1 MEMMLRSSRL
11 NLDNDIS
18 CHVFT
23 FSDKKND
30 TGQSIDTGAL
40 SETGRAI
47 LVVERSAFLRECLL
61 KSMASYSLGR
71 INACSSL
78 SELAQV
84 QADQRVTLVVLSVI
98 SLTEEEADAEIA
110 LLADLHPTMRSIVL
124 AKADDLNDALA
135 ALGLGA
141 NGYISMG
148 AGFEIFVQALRF
160 VAAGGTYVPPECL
173 LAAKKTQEA
182 TSEHVS
188 VSGITSRE
196 MEVIQ
201 AVRQG
206 KANKVIA
213 YELNISEGTVK
224 VHLRQIMK
232 KLHATNR
239 TDVAIKSVEL
249 IELHRPGF
257 AGGPHS
263 SEDGVMTGKLRAR
276 N

>member
-1 MEMMLRSSRL
+1 MLRSSRL
-11 NLDNDIS
+11 DISDDVS
-18 CHVFT
+18 CHVLT
-23 FSDKKND
+23 FSDNANQ
-30 TGQSIDTGAL
+30 TAQSTAVNAVPDADRVVLI
-40 SETGRAI
+40 
-47 LVVERSAFLRECLL
+47 VERSAFLRECLV
-61 KSMASYSLGR
+61 KSMANYSLGR
-71 INACSSL
+71 IDAYATL
-78 SELAQV
+78 SELAQI
-84 QADQRVTLVVLSVI
+84 QTDQRGTLVVLSVI

-110 LLADLHPTMRSIVL
+110 LLAHLDPSMRSIVL
-124 AKADDLNDALA
+124 AKADNLNVALA

-148 AGFEIFVQALRF
+148 AGFDIFVQALRF

-173 LAAKKTQEA
+173 LAAKKAQESA
-182 TSEHVS
+182 SEHAS
-188 VSGITSRE
+188 LSGVTSRE

-213 YELNISEGTVK
+213 YELKISEGTVK

-239 TDVAIKSVEL
+239 TDLAIKSAEL
-249 IELHRPGF
+249 IELNRHGS
-257 AGGPHS
+257 AGGPSS
-263 SEDGVMTGKLRAR
+263 SEDGVVTSKSRAR